1 MIMPVRLRLTILFSV
16 LVMIILCV
24 VCGGIYYFS
33 YTTRIA
39 NITKRLTNRA
49 ITTARLLG
57 QKETFDRDLV
67 QKIDS
72 LTTIALKDKTVQAY
86 DYQNNKIYSY
96 SDLPA
101 DTLHID
107 ESILDDARVS
117 GSKYFRIG
125 DKEAIA
131 YHYSD
136 SNARIVVISAA
147 EDIDGKKGLR
157 SLLNILLLSFFLG
170 NVFVLVTGYIF
181 STRILLPIKK
191 IAADVEEISA
201 QNLTRRI
208 ETGITKD
215 EWYQLAD
222 TMNRLLDRLQESFEF
237 QRRFIS
243 NASHELSTPLTAIS
257 SQMQVTLQ
265 RERSLEEYK
274 HVMQSVY
281 EDVRHMSK
289 LTQTLLEFAKASG
302 DAGGLEINLLRID
315 EVILRLPAELAR
327 IDKHFKVSVEF
338 VQLPENEAQLL
349 VFGNEILLLM
359 AIKNIVLN
367 GCKYSKDHH
376 TYVTLK
382 ANNKKIII
390 TVKDNG
396 PGIPENEISKI
407 FQPFY
412 RVKNNTDND
421 GFGLGLSLASKIVV
435 MHKGTIE
442 VASKMNVGSE
452 FLISLPVAGTLH

>member
-1 MIMPVRLRLTILFSV
+1 MPVRLRLTILFSS

-33 YTTRIA
+33 YQTRID
-39 NITKRLTNRA
+39 NITMRLTNRA
-49 ITTARLLG
+49 ITTARLLA
-57 QKETFDRDLV
+57 QKESFDRNLV

-72 LTTIALKDKTVQAY
+72 LTTIALKDKTIQAY

-96 SDLPA
+96 SDLPG
-101 DTLHID
+101 DSLQIN

-117 GSKYFRIG
+117 GSRYFKIG

-136 SNARIVVISAA
+136 STARIVVISAA
-147 EDIDGKKGLR
+147 EDINGKQGLQ
-157 SLLNILLLSFFLG
+157 SLLHILLFSFFLG
-170 NVFVLVTGYIF
+170 NIFVLITGYIF

-208 ETGITKD
+208 ETGPTKD

-222 TMNRLLDRLQESFEF
+222 TLNSLLNRLQESFEF
-237 QRRFIS
+237 QRRFVS
-243 NASHELSTPLTAIS
+243 NASHELSTPLTVIS
-257 SQMQVTLQ
+257 SQLDVTLQ
-265 RERSLEEYK
+265 RERTQEEYK
-274 HVMQSVY
+274 QVIMSIN

-302 DAGGLEINLLRID
+302 NTGGLEISLVRID
-315 EVILRLPAELAR
+315 EIILDLPSEMAR
-327 IDKHFKVSVEF
+327 INKQFKVSVEF
-338 VQLPENEAQLL
+338 DELPADEEKLL

-367 GCKYSKDHH
+367 GCKYSNDHH
-376 TYVTLK
+376 TFVLLK
-382 ANNKKIII
+382 SNSNKIVI
-390 TVKDNG
+390 TVKDQG
-396 PGIPENEISKI
+396 RGIPVSEIPNI

-412 RVKNNTDND
+412 RVNNNTGSD
-421 GFGLGLSLASKIVV
+421 GFGLGLSLASKIIV

-442 VASKMNVGSE
+442 VASTVGIGSE
-452 FLISLPVAGTLH
+452 FTISLPIAGTID